1 MLLLEGGR
9 VLCPEAGLDEVLDV
23 RVVDGRIA
31 ELGKGLDAGECR
43 RIDCRGRV
51 VAPGFVDLGTQL
63 CDPGE
68 TWREDLE
75 SGSQAGAAGGFT
87 TLLLSPD
94 TKPVIDDPSVA
105 SDVLL
110 RASRVSGAR
119 LAAAA
124 ALTKGLKG
132 EDLGEM
138 GLCLEAGC
146 SALSDGGRATPD
158 TGVLRRALE
167 YARPFGVPVILR
179 PSDASL
185 ERDGVMHHGAV
196 SLRIGLR
203 GIPLASE
210 EIGISRAIALCE
222 LTGTPVH
229 LSHLT
234 TARGLSLLRQA
245 HADGLPVTASV
256 PARSLVLTD
265 EAVDELEYDTAVR
278 VLPPLRP
285 DSDRAALVQAL
296 EEGVL
301 SCVSADHVP
310 WSRVEKEVEF
320 EYAPFGAMGL
330 ETAFRAVLT
339 ALGGDVSRVVQ
350 VLSAGP
356 RRVLGRPLEL
366 KPGAVADLVV
376 LDVGDNLPVRGP
388 FRSKGINE
396 PLEGRSLLGAV
407 HATLVG
413 GRVAYGPIASQ
424 G

>member
-1 MLLLEGGR
+1 MLLLEGAR
-9 VLCPEAGLDEVLDV
+9 VICPESGLDEVLDV
-23 RVVDGRIA
+23 RVVDEAVA
-31 ELGKGLDAGECR
+31 ELGRGLSPHDGR
-43 RIDCRGRV
+43 RMDCRGKV
-51 VAPGFVDLGTQL
+51 LTSGFVDLGTQL

-94 TKPVIDDPSVA
+94 TSPVIDDPSVA

-119 LAAAA
+119 LEAAG
-124 ALTKGLKG
+124 ALTKGLAG
-132 EDLGEM
+132 EELAEM
-138 GLCLEAGC
+138 GLVIEAGC
-146 SALSDGGRATPD
+146 IALSDGGRASRD

-167 YARPFGVPVILR
+167 YARPFGVPVLLR
-179 PSDASL
+179 PAEEGL
-185 ERDGVMHHGAV
+185 ERDGVMHHGQV

-203 GIPLASE
+203 GIPAASE
-210 EIGISRAIALCE
+210 EIGVSRAVALCE

-229 LSHLT
+229 LSALT
-234 TARGLSLLRQA
+234 TARGIALLRAAREQ
-245 HADGLPVTASV
+245 GLPLSAGV

-265 EAVDELEYDTAVR
+265 EAVDDLEYDTAAR

-285 DSDRAALVQAL
+285 EGDRAACVQAL
-296 EEGVL
+296 RDGVITV
-301 SCVSADHVP
+301 VSADHTP

-320 EYAPFGAMGL
+320 EYAPFGAMGV
-330 ETAFRAVLT
+330 ETAFRATLS
-339 ALGGDVSRVVQ
+339 ALDGDVLLTSRV
-350 VLSAGP
+350 LGLGP
-356 RRVLGRPLEL
+356 RAVLGRPQRVAPGEL
-366 KPGAVADLVV
+366 ADLTL
-376 LDVGDNLPVRGP
+376 LDLCDPHPVRGP

-396 PLEGRSLLGAV
+396 PLTGRSLLGRV

-413 GRVAYGPIASQ
+413 GRVAYGPIALQ